1 MFDTTMA
8 RETARTFAR
17 ARLDRVAAE
26 LRRDPADILV
36 LAVRHRLVVGIGV
49 FALASVLTLSDAI
62 FEQGHLWALLALLAV
77 PAALLLRG
85 RPRLAALA
93 LVAGGVVLR
102 LSVAGVWQADP
113 VAVTVAAGQAA
124 LNGYDPYGH
133 GYAAAVPPGAPFPYG
148 PLALVWNLPGQIV
161 ESAASVATMLLFVLT
176 GSWITLGLYAADSF
190 AVHSATQGVNDL
202 SPGLL
207 IAVGLLVLRKRPV
220 IGGLVL
226 AMAAAVKP
234 YAFAWFPAAVGY
246 AGLPALL
253 GLAGGSLV
261 LWSPLVDW
269 GLTSYLKSVAMAR
282 AVHAFPNAL
291 NIPELRV
298 LGIPI
303 AIAGL
308 WVRRWEVMVAL
319 GAVVFTVVLFFDHWA
334 SKGYWLAVLPIVG
347 IAAEGWV
354 VRRAPTLVRLLRAR
368 PASVPSMSPRR
379 ATTEGAALDQAG
391 RSAVSGSALA
401 QTSLARRPIRN
412 DEDRAQTQVSPEAA
426 AEHGDWKVGS

>member
-1 MFDTTMA
+1 MFDSTMA
-8 RETARTFAR
+8 RKRAQTFAR
-17 ARLDRVAAE
+17 ARLDRALAE
-26 LRRDPADILV
+26 LRRDPADIL
-36 LAVRHRLVVGIGV
+36 LMAVRHRLVVGVGV
-49 FALASVLTLSDAI
+49 FALASVLTLDDAV
-62 FEQGHLWALLALLAV
+62 FEQGHLWALFALLAV

-93 LVAGGVVLR
+93 LVAGGVLLR

-148 PLALVWNLPGQIV
+148 PLALIWNLPGQIV
-161 ESAASVATMLLFVLT
+161 ESAASVATMVLFVLT
-176 GSWITLGLYAADSF
+176 GSWVTLGLYAADSF

-207 IAVGLLVLRKRPV
+207 IAVGLLALRKRPV
-220 IGGLVL
+220 LGGLVL
-226 AMAAAVKP
+226 AAAAAIKP

-308 WVRRWEVMVAL
+308 WVRRWDVMVAL
-319 GAVVFTVVLFFDHWA
+319 GTVVFVVVLFFDHWA

-347 IAAEGWV
+347 IAAESWV
-354 VRRAPTLVRLLRAR
+354 VRRAPMLVRLLRAR
-368 PASVPSMSPRR
+368 PAGVPSMARR
-379 ATTEGAALDQAG
+379 TAMTEQAALDQAG
-391 RSAVSGSALA
+391 LNSSMRSLSP
-401 QTSLARRPIRN
+401 TSLATRPIST
-412 DEDRAQTQVSPEAA
+412 DQDRAPSQASADPGEWT
-426 AEHGDWKVGS
+426 VGS

>member
-8 RETARTFAR
+8 WRFAR
-17 ARLDRVAAE
+17 ARLDRALVE
-26 LRRDPADILV
+26 LRGDPADILM
-36 LAVRHRLVVGIGV
+36 LAVLNRLVVGVGV
-49 FALASVLTLSDAI
+49 FGLASALTIDDAL
-62 FEQGHLWALLALLAV
+62 FQGHVWALFALLAV

-85 RPRLAALA
+85 RPRIAALA

-148 PLALVWNLPGQIV
+148 PLALVWGLPGQIV
-161 ESAASVATMLLFVLT
+161 ESAASVGTMLLFVLT

-207 IAVGLLVLRKRPV
+207 IAVGLLALRKRPV
-220 IGGLVL
+220 LGGLVL
-226 AMAAAVKP
+226 AMAAAIKP

-253 GLAGGSLV
+253 GMAGGSLV

-319 GAVVFTVVLFFDHWA
+319 GTVVFVVVLFFDHWA

-347 IAAEGWV
+347 IATEGWV
-354 VRRAPTLVRLLRAR
+354 VRRAPTLVRLLRGR
-368 PASVPSMSPRR
+368 PAGAPSMARTMP
-379 ATTEGAALDQAG
+379 TEGAALDHAG
-391 RSAVSGSALA
+391 LSSPMGSLA
-401 QTSLARRPIRN
+401 QTSLAAQPITN
-412 DEDRAQTQVSPEAA
+412 DEERAQSQMS
-426 AEHGDWKVGS
+426 AEMSADSGDWRAGS